1 MGKFI
6 SSLMACF
13 AFGLLVLNPTTSH
26 ALVLEGCDATGCCI
40 TCCDRGA
47 HCETQDEIAE
57 KLDEV
62 FDDIRA
68 FFIEDLIKNEGRGE
82 KQYQAKKANATEA
95 EETKMRAGISDHVSA
110 TENITKAS
118 GDITET
124 IIESPVNENLCEV
137 ASTTEN
143 ISDSVHNTKET
154 ADVSVQM
161 GTDSALAV
169 EGTASATG
177 PGTAVED
184 RAVFTLLN
192 YVSPS
197 EFDGAAY
204 EAAGEPNSDPAR
216 WGRDV
221 APFILDQYTL
231 DYNPLEGSLN
241 DTTIDVQ
248 ALRNNLFNSP
258 IPRLNRGSVRTP
270 EGRAA
275 LMEIDKLAFFQGL
288 ATYSFDSIVALRSE
302 TDTPN
307 PELFRNALENSGLT
321 DEGTIAN
328 ILGEND
334 KPSLMAQY
342 KVMSKVLPFNVSS
355 YNAEGE
361 TIDIRQKRVMNEAL
375 SIMIKFEIYKSLKR
389 TLAHDFAM
397 HEMRSNNLNEIIR
410 QNQ

>member
-1 MGKFI
+1 MHRII
-6 SSLMACF
+6 SSLAVCL
-13 AFGLLVLNPTTSH
+13 ALGLLLFKPTSSS
-26 ALVLEGCDATGCCI
+26 ALVLEACDPSGCCI

-62 FDDIRA
+62 FDDVRA
-68 FFIEDLIKNEGRGE
+68 FFIEELIENEWRGA
-82 KQYQAKKANATEA
+82 KQYQAEQANATEA

-110 TENITKAS
+110 TENIGKAS
-118 GDITET
+118 GDLTET
-124 IIESPVNENLCEV
+124 MIESQVNENLCEV

-143 ISDSVHNTKET
+143 ISDTAHNANVT
-154 ADVSVQM
+154 ANVSAQM
-161 GTDSALAV
+161 GTDTALAI
-169 EGTASATG
+169 EGTPNATG

-204 EAAGEPNSDPAR
+204 EAVGEPNSDPAR

-221 APFILDQYTL
+221 APFILDQHTL

-302 TDTPN
+302 TETPN
-307 PELFRNALENSGLT
+307 PELFRNALTNSGLT
-321 DEGTIAN
+321 DEGAIAN

-342 KVMSKVLPFNVSS
+342 KVMSKVLPFNTQS
-355 YNAEGE
+355 YNADGN

-375 SIMIKFEIYKSLKR
+375 SLMIKFEIYKSLKR
-389 TLAHDFAM
+389 TLAHEFAM